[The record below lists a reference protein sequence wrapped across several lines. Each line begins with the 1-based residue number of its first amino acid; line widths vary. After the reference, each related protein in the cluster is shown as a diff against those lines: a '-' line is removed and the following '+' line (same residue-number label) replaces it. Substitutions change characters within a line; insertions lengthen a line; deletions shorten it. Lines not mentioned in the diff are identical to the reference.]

1 MNFKRNILLIL
12 LALLS
17 ITLIYP
23 KKNVKPI
30 VIKSAELKS
39 SQIVLANFSGLP
51 QNIKKIVFSIE
62 PKMAIEKIEKK
73 GPYIEIKTKENFD
86 IEKDY
91 YFTFLSK
98 STKESGKVVID
109 KSILLQE
116 KFNTIY
122 SDKPLGYFYEN
133 GKSIFRYFVPRGKK
147 VVLVIFDK
155 YDDASGKEYEMTNTG
170 DQTFE
175 YSIDGEL
182 WGKYYG
188 YKIVERNYAF
198 NPVQPL
204 IDSDIVVSDPY
215 SKAIVQSNVFPQ
227 KSRSVIIDTTKF
239 DWQGTNHIDIDIR
252 DAVIMETHLK
262 DISAHASSKSKN
274 PGKYLGMIDA
284 EVGGINYLKKLG
296 VNAVEFLPIQDF
308 CNIEAPFNEVVKN
321 KEGKPY
327 YAKNSW
333 NAYAQNYWGYMT
345 SNFFSP
351 ESYYATDGN
360 IDPSKWSGTSGKA
373 VDEFKTL
380 VRELHKNGI
389 AVILDVVYNHV
400 SQYDENSLKYTD
412 YDFYFKKEVNTGCG
426 NEIESRRPMA
436 RRLIL
441 DSVKYWMTE
450 YKIDGFRFDLAG
462 CHDVET
468 IKLIKEEMLKINPK
482 AFIIAEPW
490 TAGKSVST
498 KTDFIKNGWSYWND
512 GIRGT
517 VRGDN
522 RPIKESKS
530 FMLGNAYN
538 AIKLSD
544 YWKGTSG
551 GSSYQSVNYIESH
564 DDTSLGDNIRFSS
577 GEYKITNEKGEI
589 NRITD
594 IKQYLKLS
602 PRLMNAS
609 KVGALALFLCQ
620 GPIMMHLGQEWAR
633 GKITPDLTGK
643 VPEVTNKGE
652 FGKSSDNLIYLTP
665 TPNSYSADNDTNF
678 INFDNISLNQELFDY
693 YKGLIQLRKS
703 EKLLGNAK
711 PEEVKILTN
720 DNKNS
725 LGVII
730 GDKIFGFVNSDVEKS
745 AEYSI
750 PEGAYKVVVDGKTAG
765 IKAIK
770 EISGGNI
777 TINPAEGMILIKK

>member
-412 YDFYFKKEVNTGCG
+412 YDFYFK
-426 NEIESRRPMA
+426 
-436 RRLIL
+436 
-441 DSVKYWMTE
+441 
-450 YKIDGFRFDLAG
+450 
-462 CHDVET
+462 
-468 IKLIKEEMLKINPK
+468 
-482 AFIIAEPW
+482 
-490 TAGKSVST
+490 
-498 KTDFIKNGWSYWND
+498 
-512 GIRGT
+512 
-517 VRGDN
+517 
-522 RPIKESKS
+522 
-530 FMLGNAYN
+530 
-538 AIKLSD
+538 
-544 YWKGTSG
+544 
-551 GSSYQSVNYIESH
+551 
-564 DDTSLGDNIRFSS
+564 
-577 GEYKITNEKGEI
+577 
-589 NRITD
+589 
-594 IKQYLKLS
+594 
-602 PRLMNAS
+602 
-609 KVGALALFLCQ
+609 
-620 GPIMMHLGQEWAR
+620 
-633 GKITPDLTGK
+633 
-643 VPEVTNKGE
+643 
-652 FGKSSDNLIYLTP
+652 
-665 TPNSYSADNDTNF
+665 
-678 INFDNISLNQELFDY
+678 
-693 YKGLIQLRKS
+693 
-703 EKLLGNAK
+703 
-711 PEEVKILTN
+711 
-720 DNKNS
+720 
-725 LGVII
+725 
-730 GDKIFGFVNSDVEKS
+730 
-745 AEYSI
+745 
-750 PEGAYKVVVDGKTAG
+750 
-765 IKAIK
+765 
-770 EISGGNI
+770 
-777 TINPAEGMILIKK
+777 